1 MFLTCL
7 VINVS
12 ATSTVDT
19 PSLSHAK
26 MTVDV
31 TKHLISTSLMHI
43 IISLLLMHII
53 LSNTYKNYHHTNHQK
68 IPII

>member
-1 MFLTCL
+1 MFDNKC
-7 VINVS
+7 IRDFNS
-12 ATSTVDT
+12 DT
-19 PSLSHAK
+19 LSLSHAK

-68 IPII
+68 IPILCII